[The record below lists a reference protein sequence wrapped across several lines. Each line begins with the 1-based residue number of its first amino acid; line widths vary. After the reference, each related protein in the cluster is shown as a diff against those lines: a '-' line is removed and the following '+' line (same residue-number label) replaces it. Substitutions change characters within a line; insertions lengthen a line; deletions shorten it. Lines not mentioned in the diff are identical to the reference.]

1 MYIMYALYKVWSWIY
16 PSASFILR
24 ISLIGSFIINQTILQ
39 GSMHEILP
47 FDPEI
52 RKWEHRLLLHVVII
66 EPAPFLLSYII
77 PHQWVSKP
85 QWKILLIAA
94 IILFFSNPV
103 WWGNKE
109 SSFVIIA
116 SWLCSIL
123 IEKIQSYNIAIS
135 CKWYIAKKSERSIWK
150 VAYWNSRL
158 LREAFLQNILEHRKN
173 EEIRIGEKMG
183 IMKNNMTIIDLNKI
197 HIQSVNYT
205 C

>member
-1 MYIMYALYKVWSWIY
+1 MLHMYIMYALYKVWSWIY

-24 ISLIGSFIINQTILQ
+24 ISLIGSFFINQTILQ
-39 GSMHEILP
+39 GSIHEILP
-47 FDPEI
+47 VDPEI
-52 RKWEHRLLLHVVII
+52 MKWEHRLLLHVVTI

-123 IEKIQSYNIAIS
+123 NEKIQSWNIAIS
-135 CKWYIAKKSERSIWK
+135 CRWYIAKKIWEIYLK
-150 VAYWNSRL
+150 SSLLEPMSVVEESRKQHPNNGP
-158 LREAFLQNILEHRKN
+158 R
-173 EEIRIGEKMG
+173 GEK
-183 IMKNNMTIIDLNKI
+183 
-197 HIQSVNYT
+197 VNSKLVGGV
-205 C
+205 CSEARVR